1 MVYKKKYCDRNVV
14 QQKKNDDDDD
24 GPKVNINNNVDAH
37 THVCALQDF
46 FNE

>member
-24 GPKVNINNNVDAH
+24 GPKVNINNDDAH